1 MNTTFDPPNR
11 APSLKAA
18 LKSDPHSDLT
28 PEVESSNADEGSADR
43 SASQQDGSKDKPGAG
58 PEPKSE
64 PKPGPE
70 IKRSAK
76 DIKKLSALIR
86 FVAPYKARFA
96 FAMLALLVAAG
107 TVLAIGQGLK
117 HVIDQGFSS
126 GNADTLDQALLTLVA
141 LLVVLGIATFSRYYL
156 ITWVGQRFVADIRR
170 AVYDHILTLSPA
182 FFEKTRTGEVI
193 SRLTNDTTLVESV
206 IGSAFS
212 FALRNTVLFI
222 GGMVMLFIT
231 SVKLTLFVLC
241 GIPLVLAPIVL
252 LGRRVRK
259 LSKDTTDRVA
269 DASSYID
276 ESLHEIRTVQAYA
289 HEPIDRQHFARYVE
303 HIFDTAAT
311 KARYTA
317 SLIASV
323 IMLAFGAVA
332 VILWIGGHDVID
344 GKITAGQLSA
354 FVFYAILVANA
365 VGAVSEVYGELMR
378 ASGASERLMELLN
391 TPADIAAPAQP
402 VAMPAATGSEK
413 LGHIRFSK
421 ATFHY
426 PSRPDTAALNAF
438 SLDVTAG
445 NIVALVG
452 PSGAGKTTVFQL
464 LLRFYDPQQGSVSI
478 DGVDLR
484 SADPLDVRSRIAL
497 VSQDP
502 VIFAASVAE
511 NVRYGRTDATDA
523 DVRAACEAAYALE
536 FIESMPDKFETN
548 LGERGVKLSGGQRQR
563 IAIARAFLADRSI
576 LLLDEATSALDAE
589 SERMVQLAMEKLMQ
603 GRTTLIIA
611 HRLATVKSADR
622 IVVLDAGKVVAEGT
636 HEALVAEGG
645 LYARLAALQFNAD

>member
-1 MNTTFDPPNR
+1 MTSTSKSISLTAIPPLNTPQSGHPP
-11 APSLKAA
+11 A
-18 LKSDPHSDLT
+18 
-28 PEVESSNADEGSADR
+28 GF
-43 SASQQDGSKDKPGAG
+43 GAG
-58 PEPKSE
+58 VNNDADNAPLGDNKNKTEP
-64 PKPGPE
+64 
-70 IKRSAK
+70 KRSAK
-76 DIKKLSALIR
+76 DIKKLAALIR
-86 FVAPYKARFA
+86 FVAPYKSRFA
-96 FAMLALLVAAG
+96 LAMVALLVAAG

-117 HVIDQGFSS
+117 HVIDQGFTS
-126 GNADTLDQALLTLVA
+126 GNADTLDKALLTLVG
-141 LLVVLGIATFSRYYL
+141 LLFVLGIATFSRYYL
-156 ITWVGQRFVADIRR
+156 ISWVGQRFVADIRR

-182 FFEKTRTGEVI
+182 FFERTRTGEVI

-231 SVKLTLFVLC
+231 SVKLTLFVLA

-252 LGRRVRK
+252 LGRKVRK

-269 DASSYID
+269 DASAYID

-289 HEPIDRQHFARYVE
+289 HEPIDRKHFAGYVE

-332 VILWIGGHDVID
+332 VILWVGGHDVIN
-344 GKITAGQLSA
+344 GRISAGELSA

-391 TPADIAAPAQP
+391 TAADIAPPAQP
-402 VAMPAATGSEK
+402 VRMPTSAGHEK
-413 LGHIRFSK
+413 LGHIKFES

-438 SLDVTAG
+438 SLDVNAG
-445 NIVALVG
+445 DVVALVG

-464 LLRFYDPQQGSVSI
+464 LLRFYDPQAGSVTI

-484 SADPLDVRSRIAL
+484 AADPLDVRSRIAL

-511 NVRYGRTDATDA
+511 NVRYGRAGATDA
-523 DVRAACEAAYALE
+523 DVRAACEAAYALD
-536 FIESMPDKFETN
+536 FIEAMPEKFATN

-563 IAIARAFLADRSI
+563 IAIARAFLADRAI

-622 IVVLDAGKVVAEGT
+622 IIVLDAGKVVAEGT
-636 HEALVAEGG
+636 HEQLVAEGE
-645 LYARLAALQFNAD
+645 LYARLAALQFSEGC

>member
-413 LGHIRFSK
+413 LGHIRFSE

-426 PSRPDTAALNAF
+426 PSRPDTAALDAF

-511 NVRYGRTDATDA
+511 NVRYGRTDATDS

>member
-1 MNTTFDPPNR
+1 MTNTSNP
-11 APSLKAA
+11 A
-18 LKSDPHSDLT
+18 LKT
-28 PEVESSNADEGSADR
+28 T
-43 SASQQDGSKDKPGAG
+43 SASHATPPARFDADSAIDDGNAQRNGEK
-58 PEPKSE
+58 PEPK
-64 PKPGPE
+64 
-70 IKRSAK
+70 RSPK
-76 DIKKLSALIR
+76 DIKKLAALIR
-86 FVAPYKARFA
+86 FVAPYKGRFA
-96 FAMLALLVAAG
+96 LAMLALLIAAG

-117 HVIDQGFSS
+117 HVIDQGFTS
-126 GNADTLDQALLTLVA
+126 GNAATLDQALLTLGG
-141 LLVVLGIATFSRYYL
+141 LLFVLGIATFSRYYL
-156 ITWVGQRFVADIRR
+156 ISWVGQRFVADLRR

-182 FFEKTRTGEVI
+182 FFERTRTGEVI

-212 FALRNTVLFI
+212 FALRNSVLFI

-252 LGRRVRK
+252 LGRKVRK

-289 HEPIDRQHFARYVE
+289 HEPIDRKHFAQYVE

-332 VILWIGGHDVID
+332 VILWIGGHDVIE
-344 GKITAGQLSA
+344 GRITAGQLSA

-391 TPADIAAPAQP
+391 TPADIAAPAHP
-402 VAMPAATGSEK
+402 VRMPASVGHEK
-413 LGHIRFSK
+413 LGHIKFEA

-426 PSRPDTAALNAF
+426 PSRPDTAALDAF
-438 SLDVTAG
+438 SLDVVAG
-445 NIVALVG
+445 DVVALVG

-464 LLRFYDPQQGSVSI
+464 LLRFYDPQAGSVSI

-511 NVRYGRTDATDA
+511 NVRYGRADATDA
-523 DVRAACEAAYALE
+523 QVRAACEAAYALE
-536 FIESMPDKFETN
+536 FIEAMPDKFDTN

-563 IAIARAFLADRSI
+563 IAIARAFLADRAI

-622 IVVLDAGKVVAEGT
+622 IIVLDAGKVVAEGT
-636 HEALVAEGG
+636 HEALVVEGG
-645 LYARLAALQFNAD
+645 LYARLAALQFNTG